1 MGLLSIF
8 KRKDESP
15 AGAAEA
21 PDAVAAARQ
30 RARRRLT
37 GATVLLGIGVIGF
50 PLLFETQ
57 PRPIPIDIPIEIPR
71 KDNAPPLTLPPAR
84 PASGAATAAALPTRP
99 ASVSTPAMVV
109 ERVGEQGHEIG
120 PVAAPAASAATRP
133 ASTASARPASAAAAA
148 TRAAAAASTFAS
160 GGSMAPAATS
170 STTGASPSAAA
181 EAARAQAL
189 LEGRAAAS
197 EAATVRIVVQV
208 GAYTDADKLR
218 EARAKVEKL
227 GLKTYTQVIE
237 VDGSKRTRVRVGPF
251 ESRDEAEKTAARI
264 RATGLPVA
272 LLVL

>member
-8 KRKDESP
+8 KRKDDSP
-15 AGAAEA
+15 AEAAEA

-57 PRPIPIDIPIEIPR
+57 PRPIPVDIPIEIPR
-71 KDNAPPLTLPPAR
+71 KDNAPPLTLPAAR
-84 PASGAATAAALPTRP
+84 PASGATVAAALPSKP
-99 ASVSTPAMVV
+99 ASASVPAVVV
-109 ERVGEQGHEIG
+109 ERAGEQGRELG
-120 PVAAPAASAATRP
+120 APAAPAASSATRP
-133 ASTASARPASAAAAA
+133 ASTASARPVSAVATASR
-148 TRAAAAASTFAS
+148 TTAAAS
-160 GGSMAPAATS
+160 APAAGA
-170 STTGASPSAAA
+170 STLSAAVPTISGPSPSAAA

-189 LEGRAAAS
+189 LEGRAGASDAA
-197 EAATVRIVVQV
+197 AVRIVVQV
-208 GAYTDADKLR
+208 GAFTDADKLR

-251 ESRDEAEKTAARI
+251 DSRDEAEKTAARI